1 MPTSTTAEPASGA
14 SRVENLALVF
24 QEVLTAI
31 VRLRANRQELTDA
44 ESFRFQIREAL
55 KTAVQDA
62 RNRSVYA
69 PDDIKMATLA
79 LVGFL
84 DESILN
90 TRNPMFADWPRKPL
104 QEELFGI
111 HMAGELFFQNLD
123 KLLARQD
130 SQDLADV
137 LEVHYLCLLLGFRG
151 RYSVGGK
158 AELGMVMNATADRIR
173 RIRGVSPDPFAETF
187 TEVET
192 VRVAED
198 PWVKRLVF
206 GAIGCAALLV
216 ILFVLFKIVL
226 SSGASSLHGLTAQVK
241 G

>member
-1 MPTSTTAEPASGA
+1 MSTTAEAVQNPG
-14 SRVENLALVF
+14 RVENLALVF

-31 VRLRANRQELTDA
+31 VRLRAGRQELSDA

-55 KTAVQDA
+55 KAAVQEA
-62 RNRSVYA
+62 RNRSSYS

-79 LVGFL
+79 MVGFL
-84 DESILN
+84 DESVLN

-111 HMAGELFFQNLD
+111 HMAGEVFFQNLD

-130 SQDLADV
+130 SADLADI

-151 RYSVGGK
+151 RYSIGGK
-158 AELGMVMNATADRIR
+158 AELNLVMNATADRIR
-173 RIRGVSPDPFAETF
+173 RIRGVSPDPFIDTSEP
-187 TEVET
+187 EV

-198 PWVKRLVF
+198 PWVKRLIF
-206 GAIGCAALLV
+206 AAAGCAVLV
-216 ILFVLFKIVL
+216 LVLFVLYKIVL
-226 SSGASSLHGLTAQVK
+226 GSGASALHGIASQAK

>member
-1 MPTSTTAEPASGA
+1 MSTTAEAVQNPG
-14 SRVENLALVF
+14 RVENLALVF

-31 VRLRANRQELTDA
+31 VRLRAGRQELSDA

-55 KTAVQDA
+55 KAAVQAA
-62 RNRSVYA
+62 RNRSSYS

-79 LVGFL
+79 MVGFL
-84 DESILN
+84 DESVLN

-111 HMAGELFFQNLD
+111 HMAGEVFFQNLD

-130 SQDLADV
+130 SADLADI

-151 RYSVGGK
+151 RYSIGGK
-158 AELGMVMNATADRIR
+158 AELNLVMNATADRIR
-173 RIRGVSPDPFAETF
+173 RIRGVSPDPFIDTSEP
-187 TEVET
+187 EV

-198 PWVKRLVF
+198 PWVKRLIF
-206 GAIGCAALLV
+206 AAAGCAVLV
-216 ILFVLFKIVL
+216 LVLFVLYKIVL
-226 SSGASSLHGLTAQVK
+226 GSGASALHGIASQAK

>member
-1 MPTSTTAEPASGA
+1 MGTTAEAVPNPG
-14 SRVENLALVF
+14 RVENLALVF

-31 VRLRANRQELTDA
+31 VRLRAGRQELSDA

-55 KTAVQDA
+55 KAAVQEA
-62 RNRSVYA
+62 RNRSSYS

-79 LVGFL
+79 MVGFL
-84 DESILN
+84 DESVLN

-111 HMAGELFFQNLD
+111 HMAGEVFFQNLD
-123 KLLARQD
+123 KLLSRQD
-130 SQDLADV
+130 SADLADI

-151 RYSVGGK
+151 RYSIGGK
-158 AELGMVMNATADRIR
+158 AELNLVMSATADRIR
-173 RIRGVSPDPFAETF
+173 RIRGVSPDPFIETAEP
-187 TEVET
+187 EV

-198 PWVKRLVF
+198 PWVKRLIF
-206 GAIGCAALLV
+206 AAAGCAVLV
-216 ILFVLFKIVL
+216 LVLFILYKIVL
-226 SSGASSLHGLTAQVK
+226 SSGASSLHGIASQTK

>member
-1 MPTSTTAEPASGA
+1 MSTTAAAVPTPG
-14 SRVENLALVF
+14 RVENLALVF

-31 VRLRANRQELTDA
+31 VRLRAGRQELSDA

-55 KTAVQDA
+55 KAAVQEA
-62 RNRSVYA
+62 RNRGSYS

-79 LVGFL
+79 MVGFL

-90 TRNPMFADWPRKPL
+90 MRNPMFADWPRKPL

-111 HMAGELFFQNLD
+111 HMAGEVFFQNLD

-130 SQDLADV
+130 SADLADI

-158 AELGMVMNATADRIR
+158 AELSLVMNHTADRIR
-173 RIRGVSPDPFAETF
+173 RIRGFSPDPFIES
-187 TEVET
+187 TEQEV
-192 VRVAED
+192 VRVADD
-198 PWVKRLVF
+198 PWVKRLIF
-206 GAIGCAALLV
+206 GAAGCAILV
-216 ILFVLFKIVL
+216 LVLFVLFKIVL
-226 SSGASSLHGLTAQVK
+226 SSGASSLHGIASLTKA
-241 G
+241 

>member
-1 MPTSTTAEPASGA
+1 MSTTAEAVPNPG
-14 SRVENLALVF
+14 RVENLALVF

-31 VRLRANRQELTDA
+31 VRLRAGRQELSDA

-55 KTAVQDA
+55 KAAVQEA
-62 RNRSVYA
+62 RNRSSYS

-79 LVGFL
+79 MVGFL
-84 DESILN
+84 DESVLN

-111 HMAGELFFQNLD
+111 HMAGEVFFQNLD

-130 SQDLADV
+130 SADLADI

-151 RYSVGGK
+151 RYSIGGK
-158 AELGMVMNATADRIR
+158 AELNLVMNATADRIR
-173 RIRGVSPDPFAETF
+173 RIRGVSPDPFIETAEP
-187 TEVET
+187 EV

-198 PWVKRLVF
+198 PWVKRLIF
-206 GAIGCAALLV
+206 AAAGCAVLV
-216 ILFVLFKIVL
+216 LVLFVLFKIVL
-226 SSGASSLHGLTAQVK
+226 SSGASSLHGIASQTQ

>member
-1 MPTSTTAEPASGA
+1 MSTSAEAVQNPG
-14 SRVENLALVF
+14 RVENLALIF

-31 VRLRANRQELTDA
+31 VRLRAGRQELSDA

-55 KTAVQDA
+55 KAAVQEA
-62 RNRSVYA
+62 RNKSSYS

-84 DESILN
+84 DESVLN

-111 HMAGELFFQNLD
+111 HMAGEIFFQNLD

-130 SQDLADV
+130 SADLADI

-151 RYSVGGK
+151 RYSIGGK
-158 AELGMVMNATADRIR
+158 AELNLVMNATADRIR
-173 RIRGVSPDPFAETF
+173 RIRGVSPDPFIESG
-187 TEVET
+187 EPET

-198 PWVKRLVF
+198 PWVKRLIF
-206 GAIGCAALLV
+206 AAAGCAVLV
-216 ILFVLFKIVL
+216 IVLFVLYKIVL
-226 SSGASSLHGLTAQVK
+226 VSGASSLHGIASQAK

>member
-1 MPTSTTAEPASGA
+1 MSTSTVASPG
-14 SRVENLALVF
+14 RVENLALIF

-31 VRLRANRQELTDA
+31 VRLRANRQELSDA
-44 ESFRFQIREAL
+44 ESFRFQMREAL
-55 KTAVQDA
+55 KAAVQEA
-62 RNRSVYA
+62 RNRGAYA

-84 DESILN
+84 DESVLN
-90 TRNPMFADWPRKPL
+90 TRNVMFADWPRKPL

-111 HMAGELFFQNLD
+111 HMAGEVFFQNLD

-130 SQDLADV
+130 SPELADI
-137 LEVHYLCLLLGFRG
+137 LEIHYLCLLLGFRG

-158 AELGMVMNATADRIR
+158 AELALVMNATGDRIR
-173 RIRGVSPDPFAETF
+173 RIRGFSPDPFIETAEP
-187 TEVET
+187 ET

-198 PWVKRLVF
+198 PWVKRLLF
-206 GAIGCAALLV
+206 AAAGCALLLLV
-216 ILFVLFKIVL
+216 LFVLFKIVL
-226 SSGASSLHGLTAQVK
+226 ASGASSLHGIASQTK